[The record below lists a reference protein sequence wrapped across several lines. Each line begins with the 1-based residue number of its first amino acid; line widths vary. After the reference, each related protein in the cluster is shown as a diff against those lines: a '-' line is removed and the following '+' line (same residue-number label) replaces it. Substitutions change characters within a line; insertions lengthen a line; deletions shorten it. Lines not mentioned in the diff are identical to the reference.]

1 MPSLISSALYR
12 YSRWRNDRRDPL
24 RSIIADSAE
33 KISSARKSHKACAPF
48 INAIRNARTERLREQ
63 FGAAKEGAALAVMV
77 GGWLAIW
84 IATPGDAM
92 ASELSPWNR
101 TTLAETA
108 GIIVIGWIV
117 VVWFIVAAWSRFKD
131 RADPRPKDRDDPINS
146 RDFETTEDR
155 FRRAYAESDGDH
167 ASYVKWR
174 RK

>member
-1 MPSLISSALYR
+1 MIREALSLTALITGWYAA
-12 YSRWRNDRRDPL
+12 W
-24 RSIIADSAE
+24 
-33 KISSARKSHKACAPF
+33 CA
-48 INAIRNARTERLREQ
+48 L
-63 FGAAKEGAALAVMV
+63 
-77 GGWLAIW
+77 
-84 IATPGDAM
+84 PGDAM
-92 ASELSPWNR
+92 AAELSPWNR

-131 RADPRPKDRDDPINS
+131 RADPLPKDRDDPTNAK
-146 RDFETTEDR
+146 DFETPEDR

>member
-1 MPSLISSALYR
+1 MASLISSALYR

-33 KISSARKSHKACAPF
+33 KIRTARKSHKACAPF
-48 INAIRNARTERLREQ
+48 INPIRNARTERLREQ
-63 FGAAKEGAALAVMV
+63 FGTMKEIASLAVMV

-84 IATPGDAM
+84 IATPGSAV

-131 RADPRPKDRDDPINS
+131 RADPLPKDRNDPINAK
-146 RDFETTEDR
+146 DFETTEDR